1 MQRKAV
7 RNGSD
12 VNTIVE
18 VGSVRF
24 GHDPFPVIAGP
35 RAIES
40 ENQIMEV
47 ARAVAS
53 AGAAVLRGG
62 VFESSP
68 SPYAFPGLG
77 EPGLELLRQ
86 AGEEVGLPTMTK
98 ALEPKDVDLVADHVD
113 MIYVDPGS
121 MQNFE
126 LLRVIGRSGRPV
138 LLERGGSATVDE
150 WLWAAEY
157 VLAEGNDQVVL
168 CEAGIRTFEKSTR
181 ATLDLS
187 AIPVLREKSHLP
199 VIVAPSA
206 AVGSAARIQ
215 PLALAALG
223 VGADGIM
230 IEVHPD
236 PSTSRTSVSH
246 HITPDS
252 FSRLMEALGVNR
264 IRMNID
270 MLDRDIVRL
279 LARRHRM
286 AMEIGRIKAERG
298 MPVHIPEREEEL
310 LGIIREEADHSGLD
324 PERVERIFILILEQ
338 SRDAQHRAR
347 TGPGFGP
354 ARNVSIT

>member
-1 MQRKAV
+1 MERRAI
-7 RNGSD
+7 RNGSEAD
-12 VNTIVE
+12 TVVE
-18 VGSVRF
+18 VGPVRF
-24 GHDPFPVIAGP
+24 GSDPFPVVAGP

-40 ENQIMEV
+40 EEQIMEV
-47 ARAVAS
+47 ATAVAE
-53 AGAAVLRGG
+53 AGAAMLRGG

-86 AGEEVGLPTMTK
+86 AGETVGLPVLTK
-98 ALEPKDVDLVADHVD
+98 ALEPKHVEVVAGHVD

-126 LLRVIGRSGRPV
+126 LLREIGRTGKPV

-168 CEAGIRTFEKSTR
+168 CEAGIRTFEKSTW

-187 AIPVLREKSHLP
+187 AIPVLKEKSHLP

-206 AVGSAARIQ
+206 AAGSPKRIQ
-215 PLALAALG
+215 PLALAAQG

-236 PSTSRTSVSH
+236 PSASLTSVSH
-246 HITPDS
+246 HVTIAEFIS
-252 FSRLMEALGVNR
+252 LMDALGVNR

-270 MLDRDIVRL
+270 LIDRDLVRL

-298 MPVHIPEREEEL
+298 MPVQIPEREEEL
-310 LGIIREEADHSGLD
+310 LEIIREEADRAGMD
-324 PERVERIFILILEQ
+324 PDRIQQIFLLVLEQ
-338 SRDAQHRAR
+338 SRDAQHRRRA
-347 TGPGFGP
+347 GSWSQG
-354 ARNVSIT
+354 

>member
-1 MQRKAV
+1 MERRAV
-7 RNGSD
+7 RNGSEVD
-12 VNTIVE
+12 TVVE
-18 VGSVRF
+18 VGPTRF
-24 GHDPFPVIAGP
+24 GRDPFPVIAGP
-35 RAIES
+35 RTVES
-40 ENQIMEV
+40 ETQIMQV
-47 ARAVAS
+47 ATAVAE

-62 VFESSP
+62 VYESSA

-77 EPGLELLRQ
+77 EPGLRLLKK
-86 AGEEVGLPTMTK
+86 AGEEVGLPTLTK
-98 ALEPKDVDLVADHVD
+98 ALEPKDVDMVAAHVD

-168 CEAGIRTFEKSTR
+168 CEAGIRTFEKSTK

-187 AIPVLREKSHLP
+187 AIPVLKEKSHLP
-199 VIVAPSA
+199 VIVGPSA
-206 AVGSAARIQ
+206 AVGSPARIQ
-215 PLALAALG
+215 PLALAAQG

-246 HITPDS
+246 HITIEA
-252 FSRLMEALGVNR
+252 FAHLMDALGVNR

-270 MLDRDIVRL
+270 MIDRDLVRL

-286 AMEIGRIKAERG
+286 AMEVGRIKAERG
-298 MPVHIPEREEEL
+298 MPVQIPERERQL
-310 LGIIREEADHSGLD
+310 LTIIREEAESIGMD
-324 PERVERIFILILEQ
+324 PDRMERIFVLVLEQ
-338 SRDAQHRAR
+338 SRDAQHERRAR
-347 TGPGFGP
+347 
-354 ARNVSIT
+354 SW

>member
-1 MQRKAV
+1 MERRAV
-7 RNGSD
+7 RNGSEVD
-12 VNTIVE
+12 TIVN
-18 VGSVRF
+18 VGLTRF

-35 RAIES
+35 RAVES
-40 ENQIMEV
+40 EAQIMQV
-47 ARAVAS
+47 ATAVAE

-77 EPGLELLRQ
+77 EPGLKLLKK
-86 AGEEVGLPTMTK
+86 AGEEVGLPTVTK
-98 ALEPKDVDLVADHVD
+98 ALEPKDVGMVAAHVD

-187 AIPVLREKSHLP
+187 AIPVLKEKSHLP

-206 AVGSAARIQ
+206 AVGSPGRIQ
-215 PLALAALG
+215 PLALAAQG

-236 PSTSRTSVSH
+236 PSTSRTYVSH
-246 HITPDS
+246 HITIEA
-252 FSRLMEALGVNR
+252 FAGLMDALGVNR

-270 MLDRDIVRL
+270 MIDRDLVRL
-279 LARRHRM
+279 LARRHHL
-286 AMEIGRIKAERG
+286 AMQVGRIKAERG
-298 MPVHIPEREEEL
+298 MPVQIPEREEEL
-310 LGIIREEADHSGLD
+310 LGIIREEAEVVGSD
-324 PERVERIFILILEQ
+324 PDQVERIFVLILEQ
-338 SRDAQHRAR
+338 SRNAQHRKRA
-347 TGPGFGP
+347 G
-354 ARNVSIT
+354 SW

>member
-1 MQRKAV
+1 MERRAI

-12 VNTIVE
+12 ANTIVE
-18 VGSVRF
+18 VGSTRF
-24 GHDPFPVIAGP
+24 GHDPFPTIAGP

-40 ENQIMEV
+40 EEQIMQV
-47 ARAVAS
+47 AEAVAE

-62 VFESSP
+62 VFESSA

-77 EPGLELLRQ
+77 EPGLKLLEK
-86 AGEEVGLPTMTK
+86 AGEAVGLPTLTK
-98 ALEPKDVDLVADHVD
+98 ALEPKDVEIVAAHVD

-126 LLRVIGRSGRPV
+126 LLRVIGRSGKPV

-157 VLAEGNDQVVL
+157 ILAEGNDQVVL

-187 AIPVLREKSHLP
+187 AIPVLKEKSHLP

-206 AVGSAARIQ
+206 AVGSPARIQ
-215 PLALAALG
+215 PLALAAQG

-236 PSTSRTSVSH
+236 PSTARTSVSH
-246 HITPDS
+246 HITIDA
-252 FSRLMEALGVNR
+252 FSRLMDALGVNR

-270 MLDRDIVRL
+270 MIDRDLVRL
-279 LARRHRM
+279 LANRHHM
-286 AMEIGRIKAERG
+286 AMRVGRIKAERG
-298 MPVHIPEREEEL
+298 MPVQIPEREEEL
-310 LGIIREEADHSGLD
+310 LAVIREEADRAGLD
-324 PERVERIFILILEQ
+324 PDQVERIFILILKQ
-338 SRDAQHRAR
+338 SRDAQHWKRAR
-347 TGPGFGP
+347 TWSQG
-354 ARNVSIT
+354 